1 MPSVAVERRRHDVVG
16 AARVVILHLFLFL
29 DDSRQGVVACTSFLM
44 SRGVLGE
51 DCFKNNGKTATDRH
65 T

>member
-1 MPSVAVERRRHDVVG
+1 MM
-16 AARVVILHLFLFL
+16 FLVWGGNLAPFL
-29 DDSRQGVVACTSFLM
+29 LLNDSGQGVVVACTSFLISM
-44 SRGVLGE
+44 GVWGE